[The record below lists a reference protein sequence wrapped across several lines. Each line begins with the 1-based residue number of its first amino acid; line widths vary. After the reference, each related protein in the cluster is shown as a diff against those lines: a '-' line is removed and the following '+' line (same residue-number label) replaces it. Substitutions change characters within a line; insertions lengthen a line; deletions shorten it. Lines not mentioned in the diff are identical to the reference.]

1 MLTSTGRWVSAAA
14 ALLCALAVLLR
25 YGELLV
31 LGLGALGAL
40 GAAVLWM
47 RQHPDVTI
55 TREIAP
61 QRVSVGDAAQ
71 GILMLHNTSARR
83 SPPFA
88 AVERFGDRE
97 FTVAVPSL
105 APAGTATMAY
115 ALPTPTR
122 GVFPVGPLTIGHMDP
137 LRLMR
142 VARTYASATRL
153 WVHPAVHTVAPLPT
167 GRSRDMDGPT
177 TDASPRGGVA
187 FHSLREY
194 VPGDDRRLIHWAT
207 SARYGTLLVRNQV
220 IPNEPRM
227 HVVLDT
233 SAAPYTDGSFEDAVR
248 VAASLAVAACTR
260 KYPCEVRTTGGLVS
274 VATGPHADIGSM
286 LDLFAEAVP
295 SPDDGGL
302 AELAKLAPPEEG
314 VSLGVVSGQ
323 VTQGEA
329 AIVGRIRQKYG
340 MVTLITVGERFG
352 RPAPQVQGVLSL
364 NVATSEEFARA
375 WPLLVRS

>member
-1 MLTSTGRWVSAAA
+1 MLTSTGRWISAAA
-14 ALLCALAVLLR
+14 VLLCALAVLLR

-61 QRVSVGDAAQ
+61 QRVSVGDEAQ

-105 APAGTATMAY
+105 APAAPTMAY

-153 WVHPAVHTVAPLPT
+153 WVHPRFTPSLRCRPA
-167 GRSRDMDGPT
+167 SRDMDEST
-177 TDASPRGGVA
+177 TTHVSAEGVA
-187 FHSLREY
+187 FT
-194 VPGDDRRLIHWAT
+194 PCAT
-207 SARYGTLLVRNQV
+207 MCPTM
-220 IPNEPRM
+220 I
-227 HVVLDT
+227 
-233 SAAPYTDGSFEDAVR
+233 AA
-248 VAASLAVAACTR
+248 
-260 KYPCEVRTTGGLVS
+260 
-274 VATGPHADIGSM
+274 
-286 LDLFAEAVP
+286 
-295 SPDDGGL
+295 
-302 AELAKLAPPEEG
+302 
-314 VSLGVVSGQ
+314 
-323 VTQGEA
+323 
-329 AIVGRIRQKYG
+329 
-340 MVTLITVGERFG
+340 
-352 RPAPQVQGVLSL
+352 
-364 NVATSEEFARA
+364 
-375 WPLLVRS
+375 